1 MRQIKNCK
9 VGHFV
14 KYEGVLCQVNC
25 FYTNFRGKCATL
37 IQVGH
42 PGEKRQ
48 LFTPLATEKVEYLG
62 DHARDEYGNF
72 WVYRKRDPVDVWNQ
86 MHQ

>member
-1 MRQIKNCK
+1 MRQIKSCK

-25 FYTNFRGKCATL
+25 FYTNFWGKHATL
-37 IQVGH
+37 IQVGQ
-42 PGEKRQ
+42 PGEKRRM
-48 LFTPLATEKVEYLG
+48 FTPEVTEKVEYLG

-72 WVYRKRDPVDVWNQ
+72 WVFRGRRRQTPFGIEE
-86 MHQ
+86 

>member
-37 IQVGH
+37 IQVASPEGK
-42 PGEKRQ
+42 KR

-72 WVYRKRDPVDVWNQ
+72 WVFRKRNPEEEWNE
-86 MHQ
+86 MH